1 MLSDKNKQS
10 NTLTMH
16 GGVFWNRRK
25 FLTTAPIISLLASLP
40 SKLWA
45 YFVPRLGVRT
55 VEKNTFY
62 FDNGS
67 HFIVWKETS
76 KREPYVLRVQ
86 GLVRN
91 QLRIS
96 YQELLDLPQVNQT
109 SDFHC
114 VEGWSVKDILW
125 HGVRFGEI
133 VDLAEPLPEAKYVL
147 FHALGETES
156 EPRGQRHY
164 VECLPLFHLLDP
176 RKECLLA
183 LGMNHSPLPHDHG
196 APLRVIAPYDL
207 GYKSIKFVY
216 KIDFIDKQNPGWW
229 TLANPIYP
237 VDAPVPPSRLR
248 IKSYPEYLTGFPSLL
263 FQGKSTHSWMSG
275 IAISKI

>member
-1 MLSDKNKQS
+1 MLSHENKQS
-10 NTLTMH
+10 GTLMMR
-16 GGVFWNRRK
+16 GGVCWDRRK
-25 FLTTAPIISLLASLP
+25 FLTTAAITCLLVSLP

-45 YFVPRLGVRT
+45 YFVTRLGVRT

-67 HFIVWKETS
+67 HTIVWKETS
-76 KREPYVLRVQ
+76 EREPYVLKVQ
-86 GLVRN
+86 GFVENRLS
-91 QLRIS
+91 IS
-96 YQELLDLPQVNQT
+96 YQDLLDLPQVDQT

-125 HGVRFGEI
+125 RGVRFGEI
-133 VDLAEPLPEAKYVL
+133 VDLAKPLPEAKYVL

-156 EPRGQRHY
+156 QPQGQSHY
-164 VECLPLFHLLDP
+164 VECLPLSHLLDP

-183 LGMNHSPLPHDHG
+183 LGMNHSPLTHDHG

-216 KIDFIDKQNPGWW
+216 KIDFVDKANPGWW

-237 VDAPVPPSRLR
+237 VNAPVPASRLR
-248 IKSYPEYLTGFPSLL
+248 K
-263 FQGKSTHSWMSG
+263 
-275 IAISKI
+275 